1 MEFLQ
6 EIEPVV
12 TPALC
17 IMLLALAA
25 YLVLLL
31 RKASDSMKAEADNHT
46 VNKYIDM
53 AFDAVEKA
61 VKATAQTFVDAL
73 KAEGAFTREKQL
85 EAFNKAKETALA
97 ILGETAV
104 AALREIYGDFDV
116 WLNSQIETVC
126 REIKYPDTTA
136 AVANAA
142 MAICDASVQML
153 SAGTGILIESETE
166 AEAEAENEAAEDPEA
181 LHDNAVVSTILHDS
195 YE

>member
-1 MEFLQ
+1 MDFLR

-17 IMLLALAA
+17 AMLLALATC
-25 YLVLLL
+25 LVLLL
-31 RKASDSMKAEADNHT
+31 RKASNSLKAEANNQT
-46 VNKYIDM
+46 ANKYIDM
-53 AFDAVEKA
+53 AFDAVAQA
-61 VKATAQTFVDAL
+61 VTFTAQTFVDAL
-73 KAEGAFTREKQL
+73 KAEGAFTKDKQL

-153 SAGTGILIESETE
+153 SAGTGILISDEP
-166 AEAEAENEAAEDPEA
+166 EAEAENEAAEDPEA